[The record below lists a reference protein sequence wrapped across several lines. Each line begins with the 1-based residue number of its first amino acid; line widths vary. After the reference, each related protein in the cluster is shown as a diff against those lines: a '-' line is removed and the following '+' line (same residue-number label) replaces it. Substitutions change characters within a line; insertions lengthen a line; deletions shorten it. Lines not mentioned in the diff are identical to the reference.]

1 MIRSVTCVVYFL
13 LVAGHCRADEREEL
27 LQRAETSLK
36 AAAAKVKDDPN
47 RPIYHLQPPA
57 NWNNDPNGPI
67 FYKGNYHLFYQ
78 LNPYGD
84 AWGHMH
90 WGHFRSKD
98 LVHWEHQPIVLWPS
112 QSRGEEHVFSG
123 CAAVTKKGQL

>member
-1 MIRSVTCVVYFL
+1 MRFLICILDLLFFPLPL
-13 LVAGHCRADEREEL
+13 LVAQADEERADL
-27 LQRAETSLK
+27 LQRAEASMK
-36 AAAAKVKDDPN
+36 ATAEKVKNDPN
-47 RPIYHLQPPA
+47 RPLFHLQPPA

-67 FYKGNYHLFYQ
+67 YYKGHYHLFYQ

-98 LVHWEHQPIVLWPS
+98 LVHWEHQPIALWPS
-112 QSRGEEHVFSG
+112 KKQGEEHVFSG
-123 CAAVTKKGQL
+123 CAAMTKK